1 LTPSTQTM
9 VLICVLLDTFEN
21 VSTTYSFF
29 VFEFVSVEPREIRPV
44 QGIKMTLQKITEKE
58 KIKLLKGKNNSTL
71 LYRGGDYSI
80 GEK

>member
-1 LTPSTQTM
+1 M

-58 KIKLLKGKNNSTL
+58 KITL
-71 LYRGGDYSI
+71 LYFTGGETTLL
-80 GEK
+80 GRNK